1 MLQVVA
7 SPTVVILM
15 TLGVSFMLLANT
27 YSTGVTHED
36 RHVTVVKHL

>member
-1 MLQVVA
+1 MLQAVA
-7 SPTVVILM
+7 SPTIAVLM

-36 RHVTVVKHL
+36 RHVTVVKYL